1 MTKTAIDM
9 HTTVYA
15 SHHEN
20 ERRITVDEYG
30 DGEVWMCIIVP
41 GGSTSLILTY
51 EEAQKVIEGIQKVM
65 SV

>member
-30 DGEVWMCIIVP
+30 DGEVWICINVP
-41 GGSTSLILTY
+41 GSSTSLILTY
-51 EEAQKVIEGIQKVM
+51 
-65 SV
+65 